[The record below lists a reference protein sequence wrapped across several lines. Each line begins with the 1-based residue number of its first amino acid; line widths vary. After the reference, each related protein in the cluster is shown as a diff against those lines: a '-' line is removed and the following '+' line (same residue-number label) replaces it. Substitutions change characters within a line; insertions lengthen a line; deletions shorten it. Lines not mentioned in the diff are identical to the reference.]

1 MIGRQSPMIE
11 KDRSTSKHKIH
22 KEVHRRESKWPHAEV
37 SQNLKSV
44 TKSNQTSKH
53 EDSIYS
59 AGDTKTAAGVDTMKG
74 FKANE
79 SVDELYDPSELSK
92 HANTTR

>member
-1 MIGRQSPMIE
+1 M
-11 KDRSTSKHKIH
+11 
-22 KEVHRRESKWPHAEV
+22 
-37 SQNLKSV
+37 

-59 AGDTKTAAGVDTMKG
+59 AGDTKTPVGIDKLKA

-92 HANTTR
+92 HALTAQ